1 TVRLKGRL
9 MGMPFF
15 FFKCDYT
22 YPMNEFLMFTL
33 RYTPFWSIPIMIIG
47 GRFAYY
53 YWLRGYTLP
62 PIFFAFCSAISSF
75 FLFIWIMAGGPDKVV
90 HYFLDIVRNF

>member
-1 TVRLKGRL
+1 
-9 MGMPFF
+9 
-15 FFKCDYT
+15 
-22 YPMNEFLMFTL
+22 MNEFLMFTL
-33 RYTPFWSIPIMIIG
+33 RYTPFWSIPIIIIG

-62 PIFFAFCSAISSF
+62 PLFFALCSCISSF